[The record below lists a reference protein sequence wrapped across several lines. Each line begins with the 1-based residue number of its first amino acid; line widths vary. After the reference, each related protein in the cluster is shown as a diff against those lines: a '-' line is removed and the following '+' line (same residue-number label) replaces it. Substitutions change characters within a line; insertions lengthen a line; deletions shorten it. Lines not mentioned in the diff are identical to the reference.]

1 VLSLLAKYD
10 CGSVLDLGCGNGVMV
25 RRLIESGLR
34 RSWVRAG
41 RGGQAIARRNA
52 GGARIYRLGVEDDP
66 TSVDERPFDVVIS
79 TEVIEHLYDPTK
91 LFQFARGVLKP
102 DGHLLVST
110 PYHGYWK
117 NLALSVADKWDF
129 HHHPARFG
137 GHIKFWS
144 RKTLSEMFVNFGFMV
159 GEFRA
164 WPDAVAVEQH
174 DSCGPDDLV
183 AQRFPMS
190 VPLSILI
197 PIKNE
202 AANLPRCLAS
212 VRWADEIWVVDSQ
225 SVDGSEES
233 TDTLPMPE

>member
-1 VLSLLAKYD
+1 
-10 CGSVLDLGCGNGVMV
+10 
-25 RRLIESGLR
+25 
-34 RSWVRAG
+34 
-41 RGGQAIARRNA
+41 
-52 GGARIYRLGVEDDP
+52 
-66 TSVDERPFDVVIS
+66 VDERPFDVVIS

-159 GEFRA
+159 GEFRGVGRTP
-164 WPDAVAVEQH
+164 WLWN
-174 DSCGPDDLV
+174 SMILV
-183 AQRFPMS
+183 GRMTS
-190 VPLSILI
+190 
-197 PIKNE
+197 
-202 AANLPRCLAS
+202 LPN
-212 VRWADEIWVVDSQ
+212 
-225 SVDGSEES
+225 GS
-233 TDTLPMPE
+233 P